1 MQFRAKLS
9 PNSTFILDFIF
20 ECFAKGCLYSIPCE
34 GRVSTEFV
42 IKIDM

>member
-20 ECFAKGCLYSIPCE
+20 ECFAKGCLIVYTLSHVRGE
-34 GRVSTEFV
+34 QVQNL
-42 IKIDM
+42 